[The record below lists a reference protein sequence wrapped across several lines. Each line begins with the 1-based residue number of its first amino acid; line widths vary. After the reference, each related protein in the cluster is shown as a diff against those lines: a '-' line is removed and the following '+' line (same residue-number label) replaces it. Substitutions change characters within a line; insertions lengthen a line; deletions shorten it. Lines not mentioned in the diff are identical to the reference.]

1 MLVISRASK
10 VQSVVHAFG
19 HGHMGLSW
27 SATTELLVAS
37 LFDSTTPPLNLAPFQ
52 VSRFARRGRNTP

>member
-27 SATTELLVAS
+27 SATTGCLVAS
-37 LFDSTTPPLNLAPFQ
+37 RFDGTTAPLNLAPFQ
-52 VSRFARRGRNTP
+52 VFRFAPRGRNTP

>member
-27 SATTELLVAS
+27 SATTELLIAS
-37 LFDSTTPPLNLAPFQ
+37 LFDSTTPPLNLAPLQ
-52 VSRFARRGRNTP
+52 VFRFARRGRNIP